1 MFKDRRGSIP
11 DAMEYNYIPKLQ
23 EWSHDALKLNLK
35 SLMNVHLRMFLNQ
48 SSGFVMILFSNAV
61 GNPCID
67 AKGKK
72 SEIPLNNLLLNSV
85 LNSFGPK
92 QSEPKSK
99 LTASLQRPKAIPR
112 AFFLL
117 KQSFGE
123 QIDTP
128 RLTVPSSLGEMQTQ
142 PKGCPFL
149 LGEFSTCCR
158 R

>member
-1 MFKDRRGSIP
+1 
-11 DAMEYNYIPKLQ
+11 MEYNYIPKLQ
-23 EWSHDALKLNLK
+23 EWSHDDLKLNLK

-92 QSEPKSK
+92 QSEPRRITMKK
-99 LTASLQRPKAIPR
+99 LLSLITSALLFCGLSISAPAQSIYEYLHGVAWTQIEPLPTSEDISIP
-112 AFFLL
+112 
-117 KQSFGE
+117 
-123 QIDTP
+123 
-128 RLTVPSSLGEMQTQ
+128 
-142 PKGCPFL
+142 
-149 LGEFSTCCR
+149 STIIITKNT
-158 R
+158 